1 MYETTYNNVAP
12 RLGAAYRLRDGARRE
27 TVLRGGWGVFF
38 DLGTGPVTD
47 NLAQTFPFTARR
59 LLLGVPFPA
68 DPALLAPATIAP
80 GAPVDFL
87 TAADPNLKLPY
98 THQWNVAIEQALG
111 AASTMTV
118 SYVGALGRRLLRQEQ
133 LLDPTPQFQQLTLI
147 TNHGHSRYDALQ
159 VKYVHRLS
167 SGLQALASYTL
178 AHSMDNISNDT
189 IPVLPSFRVDPEE
202 DWGPS
207 DFDVRHT
214 LSGGVTYAFP
224 TAPPGSAWHT
234 VASGWSVDAVF
245 TARSALPVNVVTGTT
260 AFGVS
265 SALRPDVV
273 PGVPL
278 YVDDPTVPG
287 GQRFNKAAF
296 AAPPLDAS
304 GNPLRQGTLERNALR
319 GFAMSQVDLAIR
331 RDIPVSG
338 GVNVQLRAEV
348 FNLFNQVSFSAPTNN
363 LSSGLFGQPTK
374 TLASGLGAGG
384 VAGGG
389 FSPLYQVGGPRSIQ
403 LAVKLQF

>member
-118 SYVGALGRRLLRQEQ
+118 SYVGALGRRLLRQE

-189 IPVLPSFRVDPEE
+189 IPVLPSFRVDPEQ

-207 DFDVRHT
+207 DFD
-214 LSGGVTYAFP
+214 
-224 TAPPGSAWHT
+224 
-234 VASGWSVDAVF
+234 
-245 TARSALPVNVVTGTT
+245 
-260 AFGVS
+260 
-265 SALRPDVV
+265 
-273 PGVPL
+273 
-278 YVDDPTVPG
+278 
-287 GQRFNKAAF
+287 AA
-296 AAPPLDAS
+296 
-304 GNPLRQGTLERNALR
+304 
-319 GFAMSQVDLAIR
+319 
-331 RDIPVSG
+331 IP
-338 GVNVQLRAEV
+338 
-348 FNLFNQVSFSAPTNN
+348 
-363 LSSGLFGQPTK
+363 
-374 TLASGLGAGG
+374 
-384 VAGGG
+384 
-389 FSPLYQVGGPRSIQ
+389 
-403 LAVKLQF
+403 